1 MQVLKPISP
10 EDKKILL
17 TDSYYTA
24 LQRNSY
30 LLEGIAEGRFS
41 EFEIKKI
48 KQNLEMQNFNF
59 ATISSVIYA
68 PFLVRQLE
76 RGKYCIEIDEIKGS
90 LVTGQQNLKNF
101 VQLISLFN
109 YIANHSAPRHLFEYN
124 IYYETLYTL
133 CTDELEVLDLFPL
146 ELQSVA
152 VNDLTRVLKS
162 FKYLQQQWITK
173 IRGQYSHEAHGI
185 KNLEV
190 IFDRKRRN
198 MNKQITK
205 LMLGIDHML
214 RVNNRVQV
222 FRFEFSYKAKQNQA
236 KFQNAYTDIQE
247 HKAKLLNYLR
257 GRYQK
262 SKVYFGYIW
271 KINFDHEYNL
281 SWHLIAF
288 FSELVNAREVT
299 NDIKYR
305 WSQTITKEQGV
316 ADCFFHNGYAAEY
329 CENYLIDYKYY
340 GSGIVRKDNDHDRLR
355 LSQACRYIALPQLYL
370 TFNLTE
376 QDRSCSI
383 LDKKI
388 KNKMI
393 FSTFY

>member
-1 MQVLKPISP
+1 MQVLRPISP
-10 EDKKILL
+10 EDKEILL

-30 LLEGIAEGRFS
+30 LLEGIVEGQFS
-41 EFEIKKI
+41 ELEIKKI
-48 KQNLEMQNFNF
+48 KQNLEVQNFNF

-76 RGKYCIEIDEIKGS
+76 RGKCCIEIDEIKGS
-90 LVTGQQNLKNF
+90 LVSGEQNLKNF

-124 IYYETLYTL
+124 IYFETLYTL
-133 CTDELEVLDLFPL
+133 CADELELLDLFPL
-146 ELQSVA
+146 EIQSVA

-162 FKYLQQQWITK
+162 FNCLQQQWITK
-173 IRGQYSHEAHGI
+173 IHGQQSQESHGI

-222 FRFEFSYKAKQNQA
+222 FRFEFGYKAKQNHT
-236 KFQNAYTDIQE
+236 KFQNVYTDIQE

-271 KINFDHEYNL
+271 KINLDHEYNL

-288 FSELVNAREVT
+288 FSESVDAVAVT
-299 NDIKYR
+299 NDIKYT

-316 ADCFFHNGYAAEY
+316 VDCFFHDGYAAEY
-329 CENYLIDYKYY
+329 CENNLIDYKYY
-340 GSGIVRKDNDHDRLR
+340 GVGIVRKDNDHDRLR

-376 QDRSCSI
+376 QDRSCSVS
-383 LDKKI
+383 DKKT
-388 KNKMI
+388 KNKLI
-393 FSTFY
+393 YSTFY